1 MMKLEDRSDLSAD
14 IARLNL
20 AREEAKRIKAKVL
33 RSYAEWI
40 KIRDEV
46 HARRA
51 SKLSEVS

>member
-20 AREEAKRIKAKVL
+20 AREEAKRIQAKVL
-33 RSYAEWI
+33 GSYAEWI